1 MKLFKKKNYQIG
13 KKNLIMLIGQNFMI
27 NGIIVKNVK
36 VDHMADVFV
45 IIESKISNYERFK
58 I

>member
-1 MKLFKKKNYQIG
+1 
-13 KKNLIMLIGQNFMI
+13 MLIGQNFMI

-45 IIESKISNYERFK
+45 MIDSKISNYERFK